1 MTKDHN
7 GWPYTDDTNGER
19 VFKVTR
25 SFDTSQAAWLFM
37 KRQNIITRYLAAIK
51 KHNIIILN
59 GVKTQVT
66 GGYYLHR
73 WDYES
78 NCVDHWKLEEYEL
91 TGLKPKNW
99 HMHGFKPSYM
109 VAAEFTAEEMKLIL
123 TGSE

>member
-7 GWPYTDDTNGER
+7 GWPYTVDTNGER

-51 KHNIIILN
+51 KHNEGWVHAGIGQYALHYYYIPYGREESIDCIHF
-59 GVKTQVT
+59 
-66 GGYYLHR
+66 GGEV
-73 WDYES
+73 W
-78 NCVDHWKLEEYEL
+78 
-91 TGLKPKNW
+91 LKPVEWRINPEDGVANK
-99 HMHGFKPSYM
+99 
-109 VAAEFTAEEMKLIL
+109 VAAEFTDAEMKLIL